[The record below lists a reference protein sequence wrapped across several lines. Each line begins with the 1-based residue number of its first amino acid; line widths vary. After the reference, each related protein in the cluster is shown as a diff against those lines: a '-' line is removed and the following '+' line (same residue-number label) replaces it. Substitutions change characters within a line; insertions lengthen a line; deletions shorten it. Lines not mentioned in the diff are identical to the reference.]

1 MTTQSLSS
9 FDKLSPFEYCHQ
21 HILGRL
27 APYAHWLLRFS
38 LAGVF
43 IYHGYSKLANVG
55 MFAQMM
61 DLSYTVALLVALAE
75 FVGGFAI
82 LVGSVTKDWITR
94 IGGLMI
100 TPVMAGAIA
109 MVHWGQWNF
118 LPSETHPMGGM
129 EFQVTLLFIAL
140 YFVIKG
146 NKA

>member
-1 MTTQSLSS
+1 MTTQTMQEINKISL
-9 FDKLSPFEYCHQ
+9 LEYGHQ

-27 APYAHWLLRFS
+27 TPYAHWLLRFS

-43 IYHGYSKLANVG
+43 VYHGYSKLANVG

-61 DLSYTVALLVALAE
+61 DLSYSIALLVALAE
-75 FVGGFAI
+75 FVGGIAI
-82 LVGSVTKDWITR
+82 IAGSFTRDWITR

-100 TPVMAGAIA
+100 VPVMLGAIT
-109 MVHWGQWNF
+109 MIHWGQWNF
-118 LPSETHPMGGM
+118 VPSESHPMGGM